1 MAKLT
6 RDQARRAWEQ
16 WVEWRASG
24 VPDTVTYH
32 EAYQLTGGLVGDPE
46 RRRGTPLSLATVAG
60 RYAKKN
66 REVVK

>member
-6 RDQARRAWEQ
+6 RAQAGRAWEQ
-16 WVEWRASG
+16 WVEWRTSG

-46 RRRGTPLSLATVAG
+46 RGRGTPLSLATVAG

-66 REVVK
+66 KEVAK

>member
-6 RDQARRAWEQ
+6 KAQASRAWEQ

-32 EAYQLTGGLVGDPE
+32 EAYQLTEGLVGDPE

-60 RYAKKN
+60 RYAKKSKA
-66 REVVK
+66 VAK